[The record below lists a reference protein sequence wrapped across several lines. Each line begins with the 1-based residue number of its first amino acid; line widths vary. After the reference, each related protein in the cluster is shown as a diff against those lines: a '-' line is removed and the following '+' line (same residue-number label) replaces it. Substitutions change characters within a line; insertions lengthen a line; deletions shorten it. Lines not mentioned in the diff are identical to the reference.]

1 MVDDSVAISFGA
13 WVRSLRKQLDLTQA
27 ELGRRTGCSA
37 AAIRK
42 IEADERRPSRQLAEL
57 LVVALQIPN
66 AQRERFIHLARG
78 LITPKGVSG
87 QNTALHNLP
96 VLLTP
101 MIGRSEELAF
111 LCRWLRDPAIHLIT
125 LVGPPGIGK
134 TRLSIQTAY
143 TVLNDFANGVRFV
156 DLAEISRADQFY
168 LAIQRAF
175 SEFSQ
180 YPDPAGE
187 QLLNFLQEKS
197 LLLILDNLE
206 QIAEAASLEV
216 DRMLQTC
223 PKIKIFATSRVPLH
237 LYGEYTYRLPPLTT
251 PPPEAVAAPET
262 LMNYEAVQLFTARVQ
277 QHDISFKVSAENA
290 HTIIQLCTLLDGI
303 PLAIELAAASLR
315 RMTLEELWTMSL
327 RRNWI
332 RQTRTNAL
340 NIPSRQRTLEKVIEW
355 SYNLLSSQLQEF
367 FSTIGIFFGW
377 FSEEAAAALYR
388 TTPENARQHLQTLTD
403 HSLLIRQSL
412 QGHTV
417 WRMQDPIREYALRQ
431 LSQEQRRSIHRL
443 HAEYFIQQ
451 LQTFRKKA
459 TTTAERLNFYNLHHL
474 NLMAALH
481 WEMREEST
489 GAAFQIQEALD
500 EMWSA
505 QGYQRQELVVT
516 DYWMS
521 LPEDL
526 PPAAI
531 IQHLYTA
538 ADLARQKSELRPALE
553 YAQKALEISR
563 MHKSDGLTAV
573 LLNLLGRIYI
583 EQENFPEAR
592 AVLQECYTLSQI
604 FPQQL
609 NPGLPLTQS
618 GEIALFEGRLNES
631 RTLLAQALEQLPPS
645 MILFQA
651 MAATDLAEI
660 ALQQG
665 DLTQTR
671 YWLEQACLT
680 ASQHVRCIVVFLCT
694 LAGYLTLS
702 DQNEAGLRRAASLFG
717 AIEALRQ
724 RSGVILIGFYQR
736 LNQERA
742 NLLRQKLPPE
752 VWESAYS
759 AGYNWSI
766 HEIVHQV
773 IMTLS

>member
-1 MVDDSVAISFGA
+1 MVDDHAAISFGA

-66 AQRERFIHLARG
+66 AQREQFLHLARG
-78 LITPKGVSG
+78 LVIAKETPGRK
-87 QNTALHNLP
+87 TTLHNLP

-101 MIGRSEELAF
+101 TIGRNEELAL
-111 LCRWLRDPAIHLIT
+111 LCRWLHDPAVHLIT
-125 LVGPPGIGK
+125 LLGPPGIGK
-134 TRLSIQTAY
+134 TRLSIQAGY
-143 TVLNDFANGVRFV
+143 TVLNDFADGVRFV
-156 DLAEISRADQFY
+156 DLAEITRADQFY

-175 SEFSQ
+175 SEFGQ

-206 QIAEAASLEV
+206 QIAEGAAVEIV
-216 DRMLQTC
+216 RILQIC
-223 PKIKIFATSRVPLH
+223 PKIKIFATSRTPLP

-251 PPPEAVAAPET
+251 PPPEAVAAPEK
-262 LMNYEAVQLFTARVQ
+262 LMNYEAVQLFAARVQ

-290 HTIIQLCTLLDGI
+290 HTIIRLCTLLDGI

-332 RQTRTNAL
+332 RQTRNDAL

-355 SYNLLSSQLQEF
+355 SYQLLSSQEQEF
-367 FSTIGIFFGW
+367 FSTMGIFFGW
-377 FSEEAAAALYR
+377 FSEEAAAALYL

-412 QGHTV
+412 QGYTV
-417 WRMQDPIREYALRQ
+417 WRMQDPIREYALRR
-431 LSQEQRRSIHRL
+431 LSQERRQSIHRL

-451 LQTFRKKA
+451 LQSFQKKP
-459 TTTAERLNFYNLHHL
+459 TTTAERLNFYDLHHL

-500 EMWSA
+500 ELWSA

-516 DYWMS
+516 DRWLS

-538 ADLARQKSELRPALE
+538 ADLARQKFNLGTALE

-563 MHKSDGLTAV
+563 KHESVGLTAG
-573 LLNLLGRIYI
+573 LLNLIGRIYI
-583 EQENFPEAR
+583 EQENFSEAR
-592 AVLQECYTLSQI
+592 AVLQECYTLSQTL
-604 FPQQL
+604 PQQL
-609 NPGLPLTQS
+609 NPGLPLTQL

-631 RTLLAQALEQLPPS
+631 RALLTQSLEQLPRS

-665 DLTQTR
+665 DLLQTR

-680 ASQHVRCIVVFLCT
+680 ASQHVRCIVVFLGT

-702 DQNEAGLRRAASLFG
+702 CQNDAGLRRAASLFG

-724 RSGVILIGFYQR
+724 RSGVQLNRFYQH
-736 LNQERA
+736 LSQERA
-742 NLLRQKLPPE
+742 GLLRQKLPPD
-752 VWESAYS
+752 VWESTYK

-766 HEIVHQV
+766 RETVHQV
-773 IMTLS
+773 MMPLP